1 MFQFRRFALLP
12 SFLMLVSVPV
22 VLQAQDIRHIV
33 VFGDSLSDTGN
44 DARLSANAYGFYF
57 PGPLFDYTAGR
68 FTDGYD
74 TAPAAMNYRGVW
86 VEQLAAM
93 LPSRPVISNSLNGG
107 QDYAY
112 GFAFTGGGT
121 TYFNFYGPYAI
132 TIDNVDLQITH
143 YLATNPKIDDKTLY
157 VVWAGANDVLNATSA
172 GDIVTAGVNQAA
184 DVERLIAAG
193 ATQLIVPNLPPL
205 GAIPRLNA
213 TPYAGPVTQL
223 SELYNDTLASGLKV
237 VRDSNTGRKLR
248 IYPMDVF
255 GLFNSIIAKPSSY
268 GLTDVTDSSQ
278 AQAVNPDTYLFWDG
292 LHPTT
297 HGHHI
302 VAATARE
309 MIRHHQCLADPKKN
323 DWDRDRDD
331 DARDADWGCQLGNSA
346 AAN

>member
-1 MFQFRRFALLP
+1 MFQFRRLSLLP
-12 SFLMLVSVPV
+12 SLLLLLSAPV

-44 DARLSANAYGFYF
+44 DARLSANTYGFYF

-74 TAPAAMNYRGVW
+74 TSPAAMNYRGVW

-93 LPSRPVISNSLNGG
+93 LPSRPVVSNSLDGG

-121 TYFNFYGPYAI
+121 TYFNFYSSYAI

-143 YLATNPKIDDKTLY
+143 YLATNPKIDDKTLF
-157 VVWAGANDVLNATSA
+157 VVWAGANDVLNATSTSE
-172 GDIVTAGVNQAA
+172 IVTAGINQAT

-205 GAIPRLNA
+205 GAIPRLNT
-213 TPYAGPVTQL
+213 TPYSGPVTQL
-223 SELYNDTLASGLKV
+223 SVLYNDTLASGLKT
-237 VRDSNTGRKLR
+237 VRDSNTGKHLR

-255 GLFNSIIAKPSSY
+255 GLFNNIIAKPSAY

-278 AQAVNPDTYLFWDG
+278 LHTVNPDTYLFWDG

-297 HGHHI
+297 HGHNI

-309 MIRHHQCLADPKKN
+309 MIRRHECLADPKKH
-323 DWDRDRDD
+323 DWDRDGDD
-331 DARDADWGCQLGNSA
+331 DATDADWGCQVGDKVLSN
-346 AAN
+346 

>member
-1 MFQFRRFALLP
+1 MFEFRRFALLP
-12 SFLMLVSVPV
+12 SFLMLSAPV
-22 VLQAQDIRHIV
+22 ILQAQDIRHIV

-68 FTDGYD
+68 FTDGFD
-74 TAPAAMNYRGVW
+74 TAPAARNYRGVW

-93 LPSRPVISNSLNGG
+93 LPSKPVISNSLDGG
-107 QDYAY
+107 QNYAY

-121 TYFNFYGPYAI
+121 TFFNFYGPYAI

-143 YLATNPKIDDKTLY
+143 YLATHPKIDDKTLY

-205 GAIPRLNA
+205 GAIPRLN
-213 TPYAGPVTQL
+213 TTVFSGPVTQL
-223 SELYNDTLASGLKV
+223 SELYNGTLAAGLKT
-237 VRDSNTGRKLR
+237 VRDSNTGKKLR

-255 GLFNSIIAKPSSY
+255 GLFNNIIAKPSSY
-268 GLTDVTDSSQ
+268 GLIDVTDSSQ
-278 AQAVNPDTYLFWDG
+278 FNAVNPDTYLFWDG

-297 HGHHI
+297 HGHNI
-302 VAATARE
+302 VATTASE

-323 DWDRDRDD
+323 GWDRDGDD
-331 DARDADWGCQLGNSA
+331 DATDADWGCQLGDSKRSN
-346 AAN
+346 